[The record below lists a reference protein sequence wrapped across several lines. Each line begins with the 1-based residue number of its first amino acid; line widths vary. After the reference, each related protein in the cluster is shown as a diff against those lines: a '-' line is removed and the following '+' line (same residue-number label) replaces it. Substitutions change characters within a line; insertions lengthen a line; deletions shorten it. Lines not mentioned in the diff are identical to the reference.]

1 MLTPVDI
8 ANHTF
13 KGGIGYDK
21 KDVDVFITQLAS
33 DYQEL
38 YSSNVELKDKIT
50 TLNESLQHYR
60 SIEDSMQKALTLSE
74 KTAEETVNVA
84 KDKARQIAN
93 EAELKAEATLVNSKA
108 ELQSIKDE
116 IYLLQQQFNT
126 YKQQFNKILDMQK
139 KLMDSDMVNINLGD
153 DYEPS
158 AEVYG
163 GFSGLFN
170 NDSGL
175 GGGLGS
181 GTYVG
186 SNDNSGRERPNQE
199 PAFDRGTSLN
209 MDPFADAANGGGR
222 FSRQTGGVYTGA
234 KKNAN
239 KANKTTTSDGL
250 NMKDASY
257 NKVKRT
263 VVASAPNTT
272 PEPTN
277 VTEEQL
283 SEEPKTT
290 QTVTKDDVL
299 EAINAVRQVV
309 EQEQQQTSDEKKSD
323 SIKEES
329 NQKEYTLYTEDEIST
344 PKETETT
351 SEATIQS
358 ETLSENIDS
367 TKPEKSQKTDSA
379 MDIDTST
386 KSNNPVV
393 ENTEDTLTGD
403 VESKI
408 NESNRIDSDDNYDAG
423 FDFIADDSVDNLA
436 DNSEGA
442 FATTNT
448 KSEDETYSGEVE
460 SKVNESHMID
470 SEDNHG
476 DAFDFIVDEE
486 DEEEIPT
493 IFTATTNM
501 NSFNASNNVNT
512 ADDNTIDDA
521 VSSKNDVET
530 ENGVLMGDVEVKTR
544 KSNWIG
550 NFDDDD
556 EGFNFIS

>member
-21 KDVDVFITQLAS
+21 KDVEAFISRLAS
-33 DYQEL
+33 DYKEL
-38 YSSNVELKDKIT
+38 YSSNVELKDKIA

-74 KTAEETVNVA
+74 KTAEETVNA
-84 KDKARQIAN
+84 ANDKARQITN
-93 EAELKAEATLVNSKA
+93 EAELKAEATLVNAKV
-108 ELQSIKDE
+108 ELQSTKDE

-163 GFSGLFN
+163 GLSSLFN
-170 NDSGL
+170 NDSSL

-186 SNDNSGRERPNQE
+186 SNDNSGRERANQE
-199 PAFDRGTSLN
+199 PAFDRGSSLN

-234 KKNAN
+234 KKNTN
-239 KANKTTTSDGL
+239 KASTGEGL
-250 NMKDASY
+250 NMKDANY

-263 VVASAPNTT
+263 IVSSTPNPTIHPT
-272 PEPTN
+272 PVSNDITEEQQPEPT
-277 VTEEQL
+277 
-283 SEEPKTT
+283 KTT

-309 EQEQQQTSDEKKSD
+309 EQEQQTTNAKKND
-323 SIKEES
+323 SVKEES
-329 NQKEYTLYTEDEIST
+329 QHNEYALYTEDEIPT
-344 PKETETT
+344 EQETLTE
-351 SEATIQS
+351 SEAT
-358 ETLSENIDS
+358 
-367 TKPEKSQKTDSA
+367 TKPEILSEKEVSTEPETLQETESLTDVGASTES
-379 MDIDTST
+379 DI
-386 KSNNPVV
+386 PVV
-393 ENTEDTLTGD
+393 KHTEDTLTGD
-403 VESKI
+403 VESKM
-408 NESNRIDSDDNYDAG
+408 NESNMIDSEDNYDAG
-423 FDFIADDSVDNLA
+423 IDFIIDDSDTNLA
-436 DNSEGA
+436 DTESE
-442 FATTNT
+442 
-448 KSEDETYSGEVE
+448 EETYSGEVE
-460 SKVNESHMID
+460 DKVNESHMLD

-476 DAFDFIVDEE
+476 DAFDFIVDDS

-493 IFTATTNM
+493 IFTTTTNM
-501 NSFNASNNVNT
+501 NSFNAANNMNVANDNSTDNTVNQDNNV
-512 ADDNTIDDA
+512 DA
-521 VSSKNDVET
+521 ENDILV
-530 ENGVLMGDVEVKTR
+530 GDVEDKT
-544 KSNWIG
+544 KPSNLIG
-550 NFDDDD
+550 NLDDDN
-556 EGFNFIS
+556 EGFNFI

>member
-21 KDVDVFITQLAS
+21 KDVDAFISQLAS
-33 DYQEL
+33 DYKEL
-38 YSSNVELKDKIT
+38 YSSNVELKDKIA

-60 SIEDSMQKALTLSE
+60 TIEDSMQKALTLSE

-84 KDKARQIAN
+84 NDKARQITN
-93 EAELKAEATLVNSKA
+93 EAEIKAEATLINSKA
-108 ELQSIKDE
+108 QLQSIKDE

-139 KLMDSDMVNINLGD
+139 KLMDSDMVNINLGN

-163 GFSGLFN
+163 GISNFYS
-170 NDSGL
+170 NDSSL

-199 PAFDRGTSLN
+199 PAFDRGSSLN

-222 FSRQTGGVYTGA
+222 FSKQTGGVYTGA

-239 KANKTTTSDGL
+239 KTNKTSGSEGL

-257 NKVKRT
+257 NKVKRN
-263 VVASAPNTT
+263 VVATPPTPA
-272 PEPTN
+272 PEP
-277 VTEEQL
+277 VKAPEEQP
-283 SEEPKTT
+283 ETPKAT

-309 EQEQQQTSDEKKSD
+309 EQENANAKKEAAD
-323 SIKEES
+323 KEAAMETAAS
-329 NQKEYTLYTEDEIST
+329 KEYTLYSEDEVAENKDVA
-344 PKETETT
+344 PNA
-351 SEATIQS
+351 EAPIQS
-358 ETLSENIDS
+358 EPSSAKAVTVEPEALHVASPITDNNASNDSVPSVDEPDDDTLS
-367 TKPEKSQKTDSA
+367 
-379 MDIDTST
+379 
-386 KSNNPVV
+386 
-393 ENTEDTLTGD
+393 GD
-403 VESKI
+403 VESK
-408 NESNRIDSDDNYDAG
+408 NAESNMIDSDDNYNTG
-423 FDFIADDSVDNLA
+423 FDFIEDDSEVASA
-436 DNSEGA
+436 DTDSE
-442 FATTNT
+442 
-448 KSEDETYSGEVE
+448 EETYSGEVE
-460 SKVNESHMID
+460 DKINESHMLD
-470 SEDNHG
+470 SDDNHG
-476 DAFDFIVDEE
+476 DSFDFIVDDS

-493 IFTATTNM
+493 IFASTTNM
-501 NSFNASNNVNT
+501 NSFNASNNN
-512 ADDNTIDDA
+512 DDA
-521 VSSKNDVET
+521 NQNDNAEDD
-530 ENGVLMGDVEVKTR
+530 VLMGDVEVNAKKT
-544 KSNWIG
+544 NWIG

-556 EGFNFIS
+556 EGFNFI

>member
-21 KDVDVFITQLAS
+21 KDVDAFISQLAS
-33 DYQEL
+33 DYKEL
-38 YSSNVELKDKIT
+38 YSSNVELKDKIA

-60 SIEDSMQKALTLSE
+60 TIEDSMQKALTLSE

-84 KDKARQIAN
+84 KDKARQITN
-93 EAELKAEATLVNSKA
+93 EAEIKAEATLINSKA
-108 ELQSIKDE
+108 QLQSIKDE

-139 KLMDSDMVNINLGD
+139 KLMDSDMVNINLGN

-163 GFSGLFN
+163 GISN
-170 NDSGL
+170 YYSNDSSL

-199 PAFDRGTSLN
+199 PAFDRGSSLN

-222 FSRQTGGVYTGA
+222 FSKQTGGVYTGA

-239 KANKTTTSDGL
+239 KTNKTSGSEGL

-257 NKVKRT
+257 NKVKRN
-263 VVASAPNTT
+263 VVATPPT
-272 PEPTN
+272 PEPEHAKAP
-277 VTEEQL
+277 EEQP
-283 SEEPKTT
+283 ETPKSS

-309 EQEQQQTSDEKKSD
+309 EQENANAKKEAAMETAAS
-323 SIKEES
+323 
-329 NQKEYTLYTEDEIST
+329 KEYTLYSEDEVAENKDVA
-344 PKETETT
+344 PNA
-351 SEATIQS
+351 EAPIQS
-358 ETLSENIDS
+358 EPSSAKAVTVEPEALHVASPITDNNTSNDSVPSVDEPDDDTLS
-367 TKPEKSQKTDSA
+367 
-379 MDIDTST
+379 
-386 KSNNPVV
+386 
-393 ENTEDTLTGD
+393 GD
-403 VESKI
+403 VESK
-408 NESNRIDSDDNYDAG
+408 NAESNMIDSDDNYNTG
-423 FDFIADDSVDNLA
+423 FDFIEDDSEVASA
-436 DNSEGA
+436 DTDSE
-442 FATTNT
+442 
-448 KSEDETYSGEVE
+448 EETYSGEVE
-460 SKVNESHMID
+460 DKINESHMLD
-470 SEDNHG
+470 SDDNHG
-476 DAFDFIVDEE
+476 DSFDFIVDDS

-493 IFTATTNM
+493 IFASTTNM
-501 NSFNASNNVNT
+501 NSFNASNNN
-512 ADDNTIDDA
+512 DDA
-521 VSSKNDVET
+521 NQNDNAEDD
-530 ENGVLMGDVEVKTR
+530 VLMGDVEVNAKKT
-544 KSNWIG
+544 NWIG

-556 EGFNFIS
+556 EGFNFI

>member
-21 KDVDVFITQLAS
+21 KDVDAFISQLAS
-33 DYQEL
+33 DYKEL
-38 YSSNVELKDKIT
+38 YSSNVELKDKIA

-60 SIEDSMQKALTLSE
+60 TIEDSMQKALTLSE

-84 KDKARQIAN
+84 NDKARQITN
-93 EAELKAEATLVNSKA
+93 EAEIKAEATLINSKA
-108 ELQSIKDE
+108 QLQSIKDE

-139 KLMDSDMVNINLGD
+139 KLMDSDMVNINLGN

-163 GFSGLFN
+163 GISNFYS
-170 NDSGL
+170 NDSSL

-199 PAFDRGTSLN
+199 PAFDRGSSLN

-222 FSRQTGGVYTGA
+222 FSKQTGGVYTGA

-239 KANKTTTSDGL
+239 KTNRTSGSEGL

-257 NKVKRT
+257 NKVKRN
-263 VVASAPNTT
+263 VVPTPPTPA
-272 PEPTN
+272 PEP
-277 VTEEQL
+277 VKAPAEQP
-283 SEEPKTT
+283 ETPKAT

-309 EQEQQQTSDEKKSD
+309 EQENANAKKEAAD
-323 SIKEES
+323 KEAAMETAAS
-329 NQKEYTLYTEDEIST
+329 KEYTLYSEDEVAENKDVA
-344 PKETETT
+344 PNA
-351 SEATIQS
+351 EAPIQS
-358 ETLSENIDS
+358 EPSSAKAVTVEPEALQVASPITDNNTSNDSVPSVDEPDDDTLS
-367 TKPEKSQKTDSA
+367 
-379 MDIDTST
+379 
-386 KSNNPVV
+386 
-393 ENTEDTLTGD
+393 GD
-403 VESKI
+403 VESK
-408 NESNRIDSDDNYDAG
+408 NAESNMIDSDDNYNTG
-423 FDFIADDSVDNLA
+423 FDFIEDDSEVASA
-436 DNSEGA
+436 DTDSE
-442 FATTNT
+442 
-448 KSEDETYSGEVE
+448 EETYSGEVE
-460 SKVNESHMID
+460 DKINESHMLD
-470 SEDNHG
+470 SDDNHG
-476 DAFDFIVDEE
+476 DSFDFIVDDS

-493 IFTATTNM
+493 IFASTTNM
-501 NSFNASNNVNT
+501 NSFNASNNN
-512 ADDNTIDDA
+512 DDA
-521 VSSKNDVET
+521 NQNDNAEDD
-530 ENGVLMGDVEVKTR
+530 VLMGDVEVKAKKT
-544 KSNWIG
+544 NWIG

-556 EGFNFIS
+556 EGFNFI

>member
-21 KDVDVFITQLAS
+21 KDVDAFISQLAS
-33 DYQEL
+33 DYKEL
-38 YSSNVELKDKIT
+38 YSSNVELKDKIA

-60 SIEDSMQKALTLSE
+60 TIEDSMQKALTLSE

-84 KDKARQIAN
+84 KDKARQITN
-93 EAELKAEATLVNSKA
+93 EAEIKAEATLINSKA
-108 ELQSIKDE
+108 QLQSIKDE

-139 KLMDSDMVNINLGD
+139 KLMDSDMVNINLGN

-163 GFSGLFN
+163 GISN
-170 NDSGL
+170 YYSNDSSL

-199 PAFDRGTSLN
+199 PAFDRGSSLN

-222 FSRQTGGVYTGA
+222 FSKQTGGVYTGA

-239 KANKTTTSDGL
+239 KTNKTSGSEGL

-257 NKVKRT
+257 NKVKRN
-263 VVASAPNTT
+263 VVPTPPTPA
-272 PEPTN
+272 PEP
-277 VTEEQL
+277 VKAPEEQP
-283 SEEPKTT
+283 ETPKAT

-309 EQEQQQTSDEKKSD
+309 EQENANAKKEAAD
-323 SIKEES
+323 KEAAMETAAS
-329 NQKEYTLYTEDEIST
+329 KEYTLYSEDEVAENKDVA
-344 PKETETT
+344 PNA
-351 SEATIQS
+351 EAPIQS
-358 ETLSENIDS
+358 EPSSAKAVTVEPEALHVASPITDNNTSNDSVPSVDEPDDDTLS
-367 TKPEKSQKTDSA
+367 
-379 MDIDTST
+379 
-386 KSNNPVV
+386 
-393 ENTEDTLTGD
+393 GD
-403 VESKI
+403 VESK
-408 NESNRIDSDDNYDAG
+408 NAESNMIDSDDNYNTG
-423 FDFIADDSVDNLA
+423 FDFIEDDSEVASA
-436 DNSEGA
+436 DTDSE
-442 FATTNT
+442 
-448 KSEDETYSGEVE
+448 EETYSGEVE
-460 SKVNESHMID
+460 DKINESHMLD
-470 SEDNHG
+470 SDDNHG
-476 DAFDFIVDEE
+476 DSFDFIVDDS

-493 IFTATTNM
+493 IFASTTNM
-501 NSFNASNNVNT
+501 NSFNASNNN
-512 ADDNTIDDA
+512 DDA
-521 VSSKNDVET
+521 NQNDNAEDD
-530 ENGVLMGDVEVKTR
+530 VLMGDVEVKAKKT
-544 KSNWIG
+544 NWIG

-556 EGFNFIS
+556 EGFNFI